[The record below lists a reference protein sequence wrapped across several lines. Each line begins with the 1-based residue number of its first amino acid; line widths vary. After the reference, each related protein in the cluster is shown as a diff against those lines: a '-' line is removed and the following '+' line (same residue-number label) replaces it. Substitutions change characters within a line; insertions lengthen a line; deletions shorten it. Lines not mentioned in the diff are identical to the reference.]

1 MTAMATR
8 PGTGIPALR
17 VVREA
22 APEELTSW
30 DGRVVDVPGG
40 DVQQSLAW
48 GLQRERTGAVP
59 YHLVLDDGSVALVL
73 GRRRRLLGGGRAYV
87 PRGPVAAGAGPEV
100 VAGRLAAIATW
111 AREAGFDVIVADPEV
126 PVATGFPALIAGLGF
141 HQVEEIVPS
150 RHRLGVPIPPGADEA
165 ALLARI
171 TPKTRQQLLAAERR
185 GLRIRRYDRLA
196 GEVAGAGVEAP
207 PPDRLQDAAE
217 EAFSRFHGLL
227 VATGERRG
235 FSAGSRPAALAW
247 WHAALAAGHLLLL
260 EARGQED
267 EVVGAAVF
275 YRHGSR
281 LTYSHSADV
290 AGLRSAHPGTMGLI
304 LWRALQLAA
313 REGRAE
319 LDLGGVD
326 VRGARRKPL
335 PGEPT
340 YGLLRFKQ
348 SFGGRWIELAGAH
361 ERVLRGRRHAV
372 AAGARRAA
380 RAVRAMPGAVRRST
394 GRSKGTAT

>member
-1 MTAMATR
+1 MTIMATR
-8 PGTGIPALR
+8 PETAIPALR
-17 VVREA
+17 VIREA
-22 APEELTSW
+22 APGELASW

-48 GLQRERTGAVP
+48 GMHRERMGAVP
-59 YHLVLDDGSVALVL
+59 HHLVLDDGSVALVL

-100 VAGRLAAIATW
+100 VAGRLAAIAAW
-111 AREAGFDVIVADPEV
+111 AGDAGFDVVVADPEV
-126 PVATGFPALIAGLGF
+126 PAATGFPALLAGLGF

-150 RHRLGVPIPPGADEA
+150 RHRLGVPIPAGADEA
-165 ALLARI
+165 TLLARI
-171 TPKTRQQLLAAERR
+171 TPKTRQQLLVAERR

-196 GEVAGAGVEAP
+196 GNDPGPGIEAP
-207 PPDRLQDAAE
+207 PPDRLPDAAE
-217 EAFSRFHGLL
+217 GAFSRFHALL

-247 WHAALAAGHLLLL
+247 WRAALAAGHLLLL
-260 EARGQED
+260 EARDPED
-267 EVVGAAVF
+267 ELVGAAVF
-275 YRHGSR
+275 YRHGDR
-281 LTYSHSADV
+281 LTYSHSGDV
-290 AGLRSAHPGTMGLI
+290 AGLRPAHPGTMGLI

-313 REGRAE
+313 REGRTE

-326 VRGARRKPL
+326 VRGARREPL

-361 ERVLRGRRHAV
+361 ERILRGGRHAV
-372 AAGARRAA
+372 AAGAQRAA
-380 RAVRAMPGAVRRST
+380 RAVRAVPGSVRNPA
-394 GRSKGTAT
+394 GRSKGPVA